1 MPEAGFF
8 EQKSGS
14 PTGFTLVVVAHVAA
28 LGALALAKGPEFIRP
43 LAPPLVITPIPLP
56 DDPPPVDRIEP
67 RRPEQP
73 SRVTVPPTPTPT
85 PVTST
90 FPTTPQQPFPT
101 AFDSRPPGT
110 QDIRIARVELPP
122 PVRREAEM
130 LSRDLQPPYP
140 SAEQRMQRDGIV
152 RIRVTIGAD
161 GRVTAAERVSAT
173 SDAFWRATERQALSR
188 WRFRPA
194 TVDGRPVETTRVI
207 TVTFRIDNAD
217 V

>member
-14 PTGFTLVVVAHVAA
+14 PTGFALVVAAHVAA

-43 LAPPLVITPIPLP
+43 FNPPLVITPIAIP
-56 DDPPPVDRIEP
+56 DEPPPVTPPEP
-67 RRPEQP
+67 RREAQQERRITAPPQP
-73 SRVTVPPTPTPT
+73 FRVLDDFPSVPPTPFRPPDT
-85 PVTST
+85 
-90 FPTTPQQPFPT
+90 
-101 AFDSRPPGT
+101 RPPGPVE
-110 QDIRIARVELPP
+110 IEIARVELPP
-122 PVRREAEM
+122 PVRREAE
-130 LSRDLQPPYP
+130 LLQRDLQPPYP
-140 SAEQRMQRDGIV
+140 TEEERRQRSGVV

-161 GRVTAAERVSAT
+161 GRVSSAERVSAT

-194 TVDGRPVETTRVI
+194 MLDGRPVEATRVI
-207 TVTFRIDNAD
+207 TVTFRIGDAD